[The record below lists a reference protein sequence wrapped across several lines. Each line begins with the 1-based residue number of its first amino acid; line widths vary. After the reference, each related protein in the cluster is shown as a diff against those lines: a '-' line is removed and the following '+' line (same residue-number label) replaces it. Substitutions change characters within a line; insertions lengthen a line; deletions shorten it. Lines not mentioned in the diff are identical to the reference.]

1 MKTLPRILKIV
12 SIEPFKITTLW
23 NTGEIRINDLSV
35 LLTDPN
41 SNLIVLHDASVFMQ
55 AAVSAERTLCWPSVL
70 LSIPLATRTITA
82 PLDLDPDTLYSQ
94 STLVRKVERIPIGTM
109 LKEAR
114 QAAGLSQ
121 IQMAANS
128 GTTRNY
134 ISRIENNKSDIQLET
149 LHKIVELGLG
159 KTMIVQIR

>member
-23 NTGEIRINDLSV
+23 NTGEVRINDFSV

-41 SNLIVLHDASVFMQ
+41 SNLIVLNDASVFMQ
-55 AAVSAERTLCWPSVL
+55 AAVSEERTLYWPNVMQSIT
-70 LSIPLATRTITA
+70 LSTRTITA

-94 STLVRKVERIPIGTM
+94 STLIRKVERIPIGTI

-121 IQMAANS
+121 IQ
-128 GTTRNY
+128 TVR
-134 ISRIENNKSDIQLET
+134 RSDGSQ
-149 LHKIVELGLG
+149 
-159 KTMIVQIR
+159 